1 MGKNK
6 EFVWFNDRG
15 VLEYLQSEE
24 GSRNLLPA
32 VSIASSPDCNMACP
46 HCIYDAGEENE
57 EKLTPEEKISLL
69 EEAVDLGAKSLQICH
84 EGEPLLDPATLQLIE
99 KASKSG
105 LKTFMYS
112 NASLIT
118 PEIAQ
123 RLYDNGVCLGIHF
136 DSLNNEIF
144 DKMLGRKH
152 ASEEIFQG
160 LDNLLRVGY
169 NQPTE
174 IDGRLYTRLSL
185 VTTLTSINTQNI
197 GEIKNVAEY
206 AWDNNIFFG
215 IARLEQ
221 GGRATGKVWDALRI
235 PDKEKIIGF
244 VDWCSEQTGIDF
256 WNAQPTPYC
265 IGVCGLQIA
274 DNGNVWMTQYGGS
287 CDFTEP
293 DGESFPEKIIII
305 GNVKRDSLGNI
316 LQRVWGFRQ
325 AVFHNG
331 ILDRKLED
339 YERTKD
345 IYPNGLQDCGSA
357 KTHTLFVPFYNYVK
371 GIVENTLV

>member
-1 MGKNK
+1 MAKK
-6 EFVWFNDRG
+6 EFVWFDDRQ
-15 VLEYLQSEE
+15 VLDYLQSEE
-24 GSRNLLPA
+24 GRKNLLPA

-57 EKLTPEEKISLL
+57 EALKPEEKVSLL
-69 EEAVDLGAKSLQICH
+69 EKAVNLGAKYLQICH
-84 EGEPLLDPATLQLIE
+84 DGEPILDPATLQLIE
-99 KASKSG
+99 KASESG

-123 RLYDNGVCLGIHF
+123 KLYKNDVCLGVHF
-136 DSLNNEIF
+136 DSLEPQTF
-144 DKMLGRKH
+144 DKMLGVKGGSR
-152 ASEEIFQG
+152 EIYKG
-160 LDNLLRVGY
+160 LDILLEAGY

-174 IDGRLYTRLSL
+174 RDGKTYTRLGL
-185 VTTLTSINTQNI
+185 VTTLTSINTENI
-197 GEIKNVAEY
+197 EEIKDVARY

-221 GGRATGKVWDALRI
+221 GGRATGKVWNALKI
-235 PDKEKIIGF
+235 PDKDKVISL
-244 VDWCSEQTGIDF
+244 VDWCSEQTGINY
-256 WNAQPTPYC
+256 WEAQPTPYC

-293 DGESFPEKIIII
+293 DGESFPERILTI

-316 LQRVWGFRQ
+316 LQRAWGFRQ
-325 AVFHNG
+325 AVFQNG
-331 ILDRKLED
+331 ILDKKIAD

-345 IYPNGLQDCGSA
+345 VYPNGLQDCGSA
-357 KTHTLFVPFYNYVK
+357 RTHTLFVPFYQYVK
-371 GIVENTLV
+371 GIVEKL